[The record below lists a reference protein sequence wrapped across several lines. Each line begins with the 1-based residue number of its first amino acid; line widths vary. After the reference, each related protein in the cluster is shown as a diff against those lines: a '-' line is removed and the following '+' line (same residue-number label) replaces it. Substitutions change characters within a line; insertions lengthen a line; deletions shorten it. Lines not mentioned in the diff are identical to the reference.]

1 MAGGMGGLQ
10 AAFGPLRDALGD
22 DFGALG
28 LFPGMGGGGR
38 GGRGGQQNV
47 LMGTGDYKVTLVVG
61 GQSYT
66 TTLRIE
72 RVSGGEGGGGFFG
85 ADDEEGREPGR

>member
-1 MAGGMGGLQ
+1 MVEMM
-10 AAFGPLRDALGD
+10 AAFGPLRDALGE
-22 DFGALG
+22 DFAALG

-38 GGRGGQQNV
+38 GGRGGPQTV

-61 GQSYT
+61 GQSYVT
-66 TTLRIE
+66 TVRIE

-85 ADDEEGREPGR
+85 VDDDEPGREPGR